1 MQADGLPRGRPSAFC
16 LEGLHVRH
24 FFLANRAAALALTAL
39 ALLAAT
45 PAQALFGD
53 DEARKAIL
61 DLRAKSAEQDK
72 AMQQRFDS
80 LQAEIA
86 RVQRNQL
93 DLVSQIEALKQEI
106 AKLRGQNEA
115 LTNEVAILQK
125 RSRDVY
131 VEVDGRLK
139 SLEPKPVTLDG
150 RSVTI
155 GRDEQGA
162 YDAALVLFRAGDFQ
176 GAIRSLQTFLV
187 RYPGSV
193 YVPSAHYW
201 IGNAYYALKDYKN
214 AIASQQVVTDRFADT
229 PRAPEALLNIAAS
242 QDELKQRT
250 AARATLQKLIKE
262 YPDSE
267 SAKVAKERLAAM
279 GAR

>member
-1 MQADGLPRGRPSAFC
+1 MRIST
-16 LEGLHVRH
+16 
-24 FFLANRAAALALTAL
+24 LATRACAAALGMA
-39 ALLAAT
+39 ALLAVA
-45 PAQALFGD
+45 PAHALFGD

-72 AMQQRFDS
+72 AMQQRFDA

-86 RVQRNQL
+86 RIQRNQL
-93 DLVSQIEALKQEI
+93 DLVSQIDALKQEI
-106 AKLRGQNEA
+106 ARLRGQNEL
-115 LTNEVAILQK
+115 LTNEIATLQK
-125 RSRDVY
+125 RSRDTY
-131 VEVDGRLK
+131 VELDGRLK
-139 SLEPKPVTLDG
+139 ALEPKPVTLDG
-150 RSVTI
+150 KAVTV

-187 RYPGSV
+187 RYPQSA

-201 IGNAYYALKDYKN
+201 IGNAHYALKDYRN
-214 AIASQQVVTDRFADT
+214 AITAQQVVIDRFADT

-242 QDELKQRT
+242 QEELKQRT
-250 AARATLQKLIKE
+250 AARTTLQRLLKE

-267 SAKVAKERLAAM
+267 SAKVAKERLAAL
-279 GAR
+279 GPR

>member
-1 MQADGLPRGRPSAFC
+1 
-16 LEGLHVRH
+16 VRH
-24 FFLANRAAALALTAL
+24 FFLANRAAALALAL
-39 ALLAAT
+39 AAFTLLAAA
-45 PAQALFGD
+45 PAHALFGD

-72 AMQQRFDS
+72 AMQQRFDA

-106 AKLRGQNEA
+106 AKLRGQNES

-131 VEVDGRLK
+131 VELDGRLK
-139 SLEPKPVTLDG
+139 TLEPKPVTLDG
-150 RSVTI
+150 KSVTI

-176 GAIRSLQTFLV
+176 GAIKSLQTFLV
-187 RYPGSV
+187 RYPQSA

-214 AIASQQVVTDRFADT
+214 AIASQQVVTERFADT

>member
-1 MQADGLPRGRPSAFC
+1 MA
-16 LEGLHVRH
+16 
-24 FFLANRAAALALTAL
+24 
-39 ALLAAT
+39 ALLAVA
-45 PAQALFGD
+45 PAHALFGD

-72 AMQQRFDS
+72 AMQQRFDA

-86 RVQRNQL
+86 RIQRNQL
-93 DLVSQIEALKQEI
+93 DLVSQIDALKQEI
-106 AKLRGQNEA
+106 ARLRGQNEL
-115 LTNEVAILQK
+115 LTNEIATLQK
-125 RSRDVY
+125 RSRDTY
-131 VEVDGRLK
+131 VELDGRLK
-139 SLEPKPVTLDG
+139 ALEPKPVTLDG
-150 RSVTI
+150 KAVTV

-187 RYPGSV
+187 RYPQSA

-201 IGNAYYALKDYKN
+201 IGNAHYALKDYRN
-214 AIASQQVVTDRFADT
+214 AITAQQVVIDRFADT

-242 QDELKQRT
+242 QEELKQRT
-250 AARATLQKLIKE
+250 AARTTLQRLLKE

-267 SAKVAKERLAAM
+267 SAKVAKERLAAL
-279 GAR
+279 GPR

>member
-1 MQADGLPRGRPSAFC
+1 MRFST
-16 LEGLHVRH
+16 
-24 FFLANRAAALALTAL
+24 LAIRACAAALGMA
-39 ALLAAT
+39 ALLAVA
-45 PAQALFGD
+45 PAHALFGD

-72 AMQQRFDS
+72 AMQQRFDT

-86 RVQRNQL
+86 RIQRNQL
-93 DLVSQIEALKQEI
+93 DLVSQIDALKQEI
-106 AKLRGQNEA
+106 AKLRGQNEF
-115 LTNEVAILQK
+115 LTNEVATLQK
-125 RSRDVY
+125 RSRDTY
-131 VEVDGRLK
+131 VELDGRLK
-139 SLEPKPVTLDG
+139 ALEPKPVTLDG
-150 RSVTI
+150 KAVTV

-187 RYPGSV
+187 RYPQSA

-201 IGNAYYALKDYKN
+201 IGNAHYALKDYRN
-214 AIASQQVVTDRFADT
+214 AIAAQQVVIDRFADT

-242 QDELKQRT
+242 QEELKQRT
-250 AARATLQKLIKE
+250 AARITLQRLLKE

-267 SAKVAKERLAAM
+267 SAKVAKERLAAL
-279 GAR
+279 GPR